1 MPGVF
6 KNVIKLI
13 RTAWFL
19 LKTTSTAWFEDNAT
33 SQGAALAFYAVV
45 SLAPLLVVVMSLAG
59 VIYGEKA
66 AAGEIV
72 RQTQSLSGFNSAGV
86 VNSVLHDIKD
96 RGLGLGAGIIGIFT
110 VLAGATGVFVELQ
123 NVLDKIWKVKAESAS
138 GIGGLIRTRILSFVL
153 VLATVILLVL
163 SLASSA
169 GLAIVDRFAADQVH
183 IPAALSRSSG
193 SFLTFAIA
201 TLLIAAVFKLLP
213 DTHVAWSDVWAGA
226 VLTAILFTLGK
237 MMLGTYLGESRIAT
251 AYGAAGSFLT
261 LLVWV
266 YYSAQVLLFG
276 AEFTHVYATRRG
288 SRAGH
293 ARAA

>member
-6 KNVIKLI
+6 NNVMKLM

-19 LKTTSTAWFEDNAT
+19 LKTTSVAWFEDNAT
-33 SQGAALAFYAVV
+33 SQGAALAFYTVV

-86 VNSVLHDIKD
+86 VNSVLQDIKS

-123 NVLDKIWKVKAESAS
+123 NVLDKIWKVEAESAS
-138 GIGGLIRTRILSFVL
+138 GLGGLIRTRLLSFVL

-169 GLAIVDRFAADQVH
+169 GLAIVDRFAADQAH

-213 DTHVAWSDVWAGA
+213 DTHVAWADVWSGA
-226 VLTAILFTLGK
+226 VLTAVLFTLGK
-237 MMLGTYLGESRIAT
+237 MTLGTYLGESRIAT

-276 AEFTHVYATRRG
+276 AEFTHVYAIRCG
-288 SRAGH
+288 SRARH